1 MKANENRLQVLA
13 LRLLLVL
20 GSALVLGKAIAS
32 VSPLYLSGLII
43 AVALFLLTVIR
54 TDFALIFIIF
64 FMTIPF
70 TLGIER
76 LCQVL
81 EISNFLISLTFL
93 CLIIKTMA
101 NRSKLIKTP
110 LSIAVFAFLGL
121 VLLTYLRN
129 PRPLTDRT
137 NLAYIN
143 AAIGLMTY
151 LIVSNVIVNKQRLFQ
166 IRDAYFTICNIA
178 LLLSVYI
185 SFTGTRLPL
194 MVSASFFDRSG
205 GTLTSGGGVSGT
217 GIAFTCILFLLCQP
231 SYISAKWIKLL
242 LFAGYSSVLILSGS
256 RSLVVM
262 VIGTLCV
269 LCVAKKKF
277 KWLLIL
283 AVVTTVSFFVL
294 VPRYFDYL
302 PPAVQRMLTFSPS
315 QSTSSETRLLMWQ
328 ASWQVF
334 KEHPILGIGYASGG
348 VPFYVYGKDLTMMFV
363 RGPHNAYVFIGR
375 SLGIV
380 GLSLFGW
387 MIFTFFKGISK
398 LRKEVEDPRMKGL
411 LFFIAMSIVNALIGF
426 TMGGGELSP
435 TFYLQLGFASAIYA
449 ISRPGAITKE

>member
-1 MKANENRLQVLA
+1 MKANENRLQVLT
-13 LRLLLVL
+13 LTFLFVL
-20 GSALVLGKAIAS
+20 GSGLVLGKAIAS
-32 VSPLYLSGLII
+32 VSPLYVSGLII
-43 AVALFLLTVIR
+43 ATVLFLLTVIR

-64 FMTIPF
+64 FLAVPF
-70 TLGIER
+70 TLGIAR
-76 LCQVL
+76 LGQIL
-81 EISNFLISLTFL
+81 QISNFLISLTFL
-93 CLIIKTMA
+93 CLIMKTMA

-137 NLAYIN
+137 NLTYIN
-143 AAIGLMTY
+143 AAISLMTY

-166 IRDAYFTICNIA
+166 IRDAYFTILNIA
-178 LLLSVYI
+178 LLLLVYI
-185 SFTGTRLPL
+185 SLTGTRLPL
-194 MVSASFFDRSG
+194 MVSAGFFDRYG

-217 GIAFTCILFLLCQP
+217 GIAFACILFLLCQP
-231 SYISAKWIKLL
+231 SYISAKWIKLP

-256 RSLVVM
+256 RSLVVII
-262 VIGTLCV
+262 IGTLCV

-277 KWLLIL
+277 AWLLIL
-283 AVVTTVSFFVL
+283 VVVTTVSFLVL

-302 PPAVQRMLTFSPS
+302 PSTVQRMLTFSPS
-315 QSTSSETRLLMWQ
+315 QSTSSESRLLMWK
-328 ASWQVF
+328 ASWDLF
-334 KEHPILGIGYASGG
+334 KEHPVFGIGHATEGLA
-348 VPFYVYGKDLTMMFV
+348 FYLYGKDLTMMFV
-363 RGPHNAYVFIGR
+363 RAPHNAYVFIGR

-411 LFFIAMSIVNALIGF
+411 LFFIAMSIVSRLIGF

-435 TFYLQLGFASAIYA
+435 IFYLQLGFASAIYA